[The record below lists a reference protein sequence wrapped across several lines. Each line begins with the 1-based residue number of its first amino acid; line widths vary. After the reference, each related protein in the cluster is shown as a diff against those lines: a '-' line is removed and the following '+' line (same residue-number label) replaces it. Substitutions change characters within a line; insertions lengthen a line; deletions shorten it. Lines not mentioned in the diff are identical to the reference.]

1 MHTKLAGFVTF
12 WVGSSL
18 CLVYLAA
25 MLVQSGVIRWAEH
38 SVTTI
43 ARLCLILIF
52 FDLMLLI
59 EYVSA
64 PHEKDDEKGR

>member
-1 MHTKLAGFVTF
+1 VHTKLAGFVTF

-18 CLVYLAA
+18 CLVYLAT
-25 MLVQSGVIRWAEH
+25 MLVKSGVIHWGED

-52 FDLMLLI
+52 YDLLLLM

-64 PHEKDDEKGR
+64 PHGKDDEKRR